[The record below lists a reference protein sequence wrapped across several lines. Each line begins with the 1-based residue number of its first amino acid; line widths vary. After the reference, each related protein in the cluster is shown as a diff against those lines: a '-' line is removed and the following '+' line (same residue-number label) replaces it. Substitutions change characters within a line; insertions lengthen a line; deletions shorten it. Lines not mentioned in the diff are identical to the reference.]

1 MEAVINSS
9 ITNKTKIILYD
20 FIALS
25 VIYLTPTL
33 SHILNFPVYYLD
45 PMRLML
51 FFVIIHTNKKN
62 SYVIAATLPLVSFIF
77 SSHPVFIKSLTMSAE
92 LLLNVWLYYE
102 FSKLFSNKFIPA
114 ALSILVS
121 KVAYYAVKYL
131 LASAVYIHSFSFSTF
146 PHYTMYTDGSCIG
159 HREEINEHLILF
171 FKK

>member
-77 SSHPVFIKSLTMSAE
+77 SSHPVLIKSLTMSAE

-131 LASAVYIHSFSFSTF
+131 LVSAALLSTEIISTPLHFQIAVLIIIGVYA
-146 PHYTMYTDGSCIG
+146 
-159 HREEINEHLILF
+159 F
-171 FKK
+171 FMIPRNNKLNS